1 MLDHIFEF
9 IQGHLGL
16 SSHIQWKI
24 VSSFLVI
31 LGLWFVHLI
40 VLKLVWRQTEDVR
53 KRYVW
58 KTTLS
63 YIFPFIGAFL
73 ILSVWI
79 EAFGEMGA
87 FLGLLSAGIAIALK
101 DPLTNIAGWLFILVR
116 QPFSVGD
123 RIQIGNQSG
132 DVIDIRLFQFTILE
146 IGNWVDAEQSTGR
159 IIHIPNGKVF
169 IEPQANSSKGFK
181 FIWHEIP
188 VLITFE
194 SNWEKTKKILNEIVN
209 TESVNL
215 SKKAEQEIKEASK
228 KYLIFY
234 KHLTPTVYTTV
245 KDSGVLLTLR
255 FVCDPRERRGKEQA
269 IWEHILREFSKH
281 PDIDLAYPTQRFY
294 TIAQEK
300 NPQTGPNPDKS

>member
-1 MLDHIFEF
+1 MNQIVEF
-9 IQGHLGL
+9 IHRTLGFSPDIQG
-16 SSHIQWKI
+16 KI
-24 VSSFLVI
+24 FASAIII
-31 LGLWFVHLI
+31 LGLWLIHLI
-40 VLKLVWRQTEDVR
+40 ILKVVWHQTEDVK

-63 YIFPFIGAFL
+63 YIFPFIGVFF
-73 ILSVWI
+73 IINVWV

-101 DPLTNIAGWLFILVR
+101 DPLTNIAGWLFIIVR
-116 QPFSVGD
+116 QPFSAGD

-146 IGNWVDAEQSTGR
+146 IGNWVDADQSTGR
-159 IIHIPNGKVF
+159 IIHVPNGKIF
-169 IEPQANSSKGFK
+169 LEPQANYSKGFK

-194 SNWEKTKKILNEIVN
+194 SSWEKAKKILLEIVISE
-209 TESVNL
+209 TVHL
-215 SKKAEQEIKEASK
+215 SNKAAQEIKEASK
-228 KYLIFY
+228 KYLIFF

-245 KDSGVLLTLR
+245 KDSGILLTLR
-255 FVCDPRERRGKEQA
+255 FLCDPRERRGKEQA
-269 IWEHILREFSKH
+269 IWESILREFAKH

-294 TIAQEK
+294 TLTQEQK
-300 NPQTGPNPDKS
+300 MQTGFNPADD